1 MGICQLALLRQTPFK
16 RKEKGKKNIHPVET
30 TVFFFFFHEGV
41 VELLE
46 NDGARTLSLDVL
58 STSQIQG
65 SG

>member
-16 RKEKGKKNIHPVET
+16 RKGKKKGKKFTRWRLVLFPL
-30 TVFFFFFHEGV
+30 FHEGV

-46 NDGARTLSLDVL
+46 NGGARTLSLDVL

>member
-1 MGICQLALLRQTPFK
+1 MGKTWRKDNPKMDIRQLAFLRQTPSEKK
-16 RKEKGKKNIHPVET
+16 RKKSPGG
-30 TVFFFFFHEGV
+30 GV

-46 NDGARTLSLDVL
+46 NAGARTFSLDVL